1 MNLNDQKVVQKDMD
15 FLYLG
20 NLKTVTFNLAL
31 PAKGKYGSEINWSSG
46 EERFLDTDGRVNR
59 PLYGMGNREV
69 LLTGTFTYGGATAS
83 KAYAV
88 TILEQENPHQ
98 NADTY
103 PIEVTVQGRPD
114 KDAEVYQNAEA
125 EIRILPGNAFYE
137 AQERMH
143 KYLLSMD
150 DDSMLYHFRKASGLD
165 TRGADSPDGWD
176 ADESK
181 LKGHTT
187 GHYLSALAL
196 CYRATGDEKI
206 RDS

>member
-31 PAKGKYGSEINWSSG
+31 PAKGKYGSEISWSSG

-69 LLTGTFTYGGATAS
+69 LLTGTFTYGEAIAS
-83 KAYAV
+83 KVYAV
-88 TILEQENPHQ
+88 TILEQENPHH

-143 KYLLSMD
+143 
-150 DDSMLYHFRKASGLD
+150 
-165 TRGADSPDGWD
+165 
-176 ADESK
+176 
-181 LKGHTT
+181 
-187 GHYLSALAL
+187 
-196 CYRATGDEKI
+196 
-206 RDS
+206 